1 MKRIIPI
8 AFIGILT
15 AIFAINIQLVQ
26 ATQNQE
32 PWSKYP
38 DNSAKSFKDADS
50 FYKSLNKKQ
59 YVEFENAKL
68 NIQEKTYFKDVNSV
82 LSRADQYGKS
92 RVGGVGY
99 HPKRQVYV
107 FVTVSQEGKMW
118 TAVFDAETGRK
129 SNESRDL
136 TE

>member
-1 MKRIIPI
+1 MKKVVSFTLLVIITTV
-8 AFIGILT
+8 FS
-15 AIFAINIQLVQ
+15 FNIQLVQ
-26 ATQNQE
+26 AAQNQE
-32 PWSKYP
+32 HWSKYP

-50 FYKSLNKKQ
+50 FYKELNKKQ

-68 NIQEKTYFKDVNSV
+68 NIREKTYRKDINSV

-118 TAVFDAETGRK
+118 TAVFDAETGLK
-129 SNESRDL
+129 TNEGRDL
-136 TE
+136 

>member
-1 MKRIIPI
+1 MKKTI
-8 AFIGILT
+8 FLTLSGILIT
-15 AIFAINIQLVQ
+15 IFAFNIQLAH
-26 ATQNQE
+26 ATQGQE

-38 DNSAKSFKDADS
+38 DNSAASFKDVNS
-50 FYKSLNKKQ
+50 FYQSLDKKQ

-68 NIQEKTYFKDVNSV
+68 NIREKTNIEGINSV

-92 RVGGVGY
+92 RVGGDGF

-107 FVTVSQEGKMW
+107 FVTVSQEEKIW

-129 SNESRDL
+129 INESRNL
-136 TE
+136 